1 MKQAKTILRKLLY
14 PPKEVLYFLSPVV
27 FVALIFVFAVG
38 KQGSWP
44 AYLIY
49 SMSVYSLIILVAAL
63 LQCFRCIKK
72 HISGSKAVEKLSS
85 YAAVNRY
92 LTDLSF
98 KGKVSIYQGMTVNIL
113 YALFRTITGIM
124 YSSVWFI
131 SMAVYHF
138 VLYGMRAYLIV
149 AFKNRDA
156 KADLYEYS
164 CYGKIA
170 RFLFLLNIPMGG
182 MIWLM
187 IKTNSGF
194 SYPGYVIYL
203 SALYTFCTMGMS
215 IGNLVKFKKLGSPIL
230 SAAKMLNFVSA
241 MMSVLGLQT
250 AMISAFSTNG
260 EEYRKLMNTLTGSL
274 VYGTVVII
282 AVYMIIKA
290 SVERKKVVTSE

>member
-1 MKQAKTILRKLLY
+1 
-14 PPKEVLYFLSPVV
+14 
-27 FVALIFVFAVG
+27 
-38 KQGSWP
+38 
-44 AYLIY
+44 
-49 SMSVYSLIILVAAL
+49 MSVYSLIILVAAL